1 MPCFERFE
9 SQSTEYKERILPN
22 ACRSRIAIEAGVS
35 NTWGTYLG
43 LDGKAVCIDRFGLS
57 APGNTAMNEL
67 GISLENLKSIASD
80 LVKS

>member
-1 MPCFERFE
+1 MACFERFE
-9 SQSTEYKERILPN
+9 RQSSEYKESILPN
-22 ACRSRIAIEAGVS
+22 ACRNRIAIEAGVS

-57 APGNTAMNEL
+57 APGNTVMNEL

-80 LVKS
+80 LV